1 MKAVVLKKI
10 LLLGFFISAAFITY
24 AITMTFGT
32 LHITDDRFTTED
44 RDYLTV
50 VGKHISVEDYEK
62 YFTPQCEVFFAEQS
76 EILCNSVEVSTG
88 GDYGYDDDYEEEM

>member
-1 MKAVVLKKI
+1 MWPKPHAVTK
-10 LLLGFFISAAFITY
+10 
-24 AITMTFGT
+24 
-32 LHITDDRFTTED
+32 
-44 RDYLTV
+44 
-50 VGKHISVEDYEK
+50 DYEK